1 MSKIIL
7 GTYVVFVVVVLI
19 WGVQAIIRIH
29 NYYKRRQKALD
40 EWYQQEMKWLEK
52 QEQEHETSE

>member
-52 QEQEHETSE
+52 QEQEHERG